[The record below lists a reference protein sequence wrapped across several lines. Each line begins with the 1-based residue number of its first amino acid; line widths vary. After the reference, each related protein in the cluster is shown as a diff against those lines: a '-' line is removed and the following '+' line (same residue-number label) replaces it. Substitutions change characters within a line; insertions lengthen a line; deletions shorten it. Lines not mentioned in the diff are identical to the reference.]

1 MLHRFS
7 EFSFD
12 RLFESLI
19 LESKLEFSDKFKKVL
34 QFIPKD
40 NQIRNTLLAMRGA
53 ADINLVQN
61 YIDISDNKEEVTFI
75 QDRRAQQLIRDNPS
89 VWKTNSSL
97 PGSKFLTFNKNDE
110 GEYKNQ
116 ELFEKLGF
124 VVQEPPSENHPIP
137 GSGVVGEI
145 ISEIVST
152 KSGRTYILF
161 QWKDNEGNTRQVCL
175 NKDAVDSHSDTEK
188 MLYSSGRNPIRIGR
202 LVNSIMTA
210 AKQPITPKEVED
222 FTNAYKSAW
231 DMMNDAFSKFDVVS
245 GYAIAKW
252 YDESSYESDD
262 STLGSSCMRYD
273 TCSEYFGIYADNS
286 DVCKLVILYSDK
298 GASMKDGK
306 FTSNYI
312 KGRALLWKTN
322 QGDMFMD
329 RIYTNNDSDVEL
341 FKQFAEKNGWW
352 CKKTQNSS
360 NMFTAQKGSSFKDP
374 TYSVDLKW
382 ADHEYYP
389 YVDTLSYLK
398 LNLMNNRDSSGILS
412 NDPDLISP
420 QYELRDTEG
429 DRDPY

>member
-7 EFSFD
+7 EFSLEK
-12 RLFESLI
+12 LFESLI

-34 QFIPKD
+34 EFIPKD
-40 NQIRNTLLAMRGA
+40 NQIRNTLLSMRGSS
-53 ADINLVQN
+53 DINLVQN

-75 QDRRAQQLIRDNPS
+75 QDRRAQQLIRDNPA

-97 PGSKFLTFNKNDE
+97 PGSKFLTFNKNDQ
-110 GEYKNQ
+110 GEYKNKKI
-116 ELFEKLGF
+116 FDALGF
-124 VVQEPPSENHPIP
+124 EPMEPISENHPVP
-137 GSGVVGEI
+137 GPNVVGKILSEH
-145 ISEIVST
+145 IST
-152 KSGRTYILF
+152 LSGKTYVLF
-161 QWKDNEGNTRQVCL
+161 AWNDSGTDKFICL
-175 NKDAVDSHSDTEK
+175 NKDAVDSHSDTER
-188 MLYSSGRNPIRIGR
+188 MIYSSGRNPIRIGR

-210 AKQPITPKEVED
+210 AKQPITPKQVED

-231 DMMNDAFSKFDVVS
+231 DMMNDAFMKFDVVS
-245 GYAIAKW
+245 GYAVARW

-262 STLGSSCMRYD
+262 STLGSSCMRYE

-298 GASMKDGK
+298 GSSIINGK

-329 RIYTNNDSDVEL
+329 RIYTNYDSDVEL

-360 NMFTAQKGSSFKDP
+360 NHFTAQKGSSFKDP

-398 LNLMNNRDSSGILS
+398 LSEIDSRDVSGILS
-412 NDPDLISP
+412 NDPDLINP

-429 DRDPY
+429 DRDSY

>member
-7 EFSFD
+7 EFSLEK
-12 RLFESLI
+12 LFESLI

-34 QFIPKD
+34 AFIPND
-40 NQIRNTLLAMRGA
+40 NEIKNYLLGMKGADLTL
-53 ADINLVQN
+53 NQN
-61 YIDISDNKEEVTFI
+61 YIDVSDNKEEVTFI
-75 QDRRAQQLIRDNPS
+75 QDRRAQQLLRDNPP
-89 VWKTNSSL
+89 VWRTNSSL
-97 PGSKFLTFNKNDE
+97 PGSKFLTFNKDE
-110 GEYKNQ
+110 NGEFKNKN
-116 ELFEKLGF
+116 LFDKLGF
-124 VVQEPPSENHPIP
+124 VVQEPISESHPIP

-145 ISEIVST
+145 VSETVSQ

-161 QWKDNEGNTRQVCL
+161 QWKDTDGDTKQVCL
-175 NKDAVDSHSDTEK
+175 NKDAIDQYSDTEER
-188 MLYSSGRNPIRIGR
+188 LYKTNRNPIRIGR
-202 LVNSIMTA
+202 LVNSIMSA
-210 AKQPITPKEVED
+210 AKQPVTPKQVED
-222 FTNAYKSAW
+222 FSNAYKSAW

-245 GYAIAKW
+245 GYAITRW

-286 DVCKLVILYSDK
+286 DVCKLVILYSEK
-298 GASMKDGK
+298 GASIINGK

-360 NMFTAQKGSSFKDP
+360 NHFTAQKGSSFKDP

-382 ADHEYYP
+382 AEQEFYP
-389 YVDTLSYLK
+389 YVDTLSYLS
-398 LNLMNNRDSSGILS
+398 MNELDSRDHSGVLS
-412 NDPDLISP
+412 NDSDLISA

>member
-7 EFSFD
+7 EFSLEK
-12 RLFESLI
+12 LFESLI
-19 LESKLEFSDKFKKVL
+19 LESKLEFSDKFKRVL
-34 QFIPKD
+34 SFIPND
-40 NQIRNTLLAMRGA
+40 NEIKNYLLGMKVADLTL
-53 ADINLVQN
+53 NQN
-61 YIDISDNKEEVTFI
+61 YIDVSDNKEEVTFI
-75 QDRRAQQLIRDNPS
+75 QDRRAQQLLRDNPP
-89 VWKTNSSL
+89 VWRTNSSL
-97 PGSKFLTFNKNDE
+97 PNSKFLTFNKNDE
-110 GEYKNQ
+110 GEYKNKKI
-116 ELFEKLGF
+116 FDALGF
-124 VVQEPPSENHPIP
+124 EPQEPISENHPVP
-137 GSGVVGEI
+137 GPNVVGKILSEY
-145 ISEIVST
+145 IST
-152 KSGRTYILF
+152 LSGKTYVLF
-161 QWKDNEGNTRQVCL
+161 AWNDSGTDKFICL
-175 NKDAVDSHSDTEK
+175 NKDGVDQYSDTEK
-188 MLYSSGRNPIRIGR
+188 KLYTTNRNPIRIGR

-210 AKQPITPKEVED
+210 AKQPITPRQVED

-245 GYAIAKW
+245 GYAVARW

-298 GASMKDGK
+298 GSSIINGK

-329 RIYTNNDSDVEL
+329 RIYTNYDSDVEL

-360 NMFTAQKGSSFKDP
+360 NNFTAQKGSSFKNP

-382 ADHEYYP
+382 AEHESYP
-389 YVDTLSYLK
+389 YVDTLYFLS
-398 LNLMNNRDSSGILS
+398 MNELDSKDQSGILS
-412 NDPDLISP
+412 NGSDLISA

-429 DRDPY
+429 DRDSY

>member
-7 EFSFD
+7 EFSLEK
-12 RLFESLI
+12 LFESLI
-19 LESKLEFSDKFKKVL
+19 LESKLEFSDKFKQVL
-34 QFIPKD
+34 SFIPKD
-40 NQIRNTLLAMRGA
+40 NEIRNTLLSMRGA

-110 GEYKNQ
+110 GEYKNKKI
-116 ELFEKLGF
+116 FDALGF
-124 VVQEPPSENHPIP
+124 EPMEPISENHPVP
-137 GSGVVGEI
+137 GPNVVGKILSEH
-145 ISEIVST
+145 IST
-152 KSGRTYILF
+152 LSGKTYVLF
-161 QWKDNEGNTRQVCL
+161 AWNDSGTDKFICL

-210 AKQPITPKEVED
+210 AKQPITPKQVEE

-245 GYAIAKW
+245 GYTIARW

-360 NMFTAQKGSSFKDP
+360 NHFTAQKGTSFKDP

-389 YVDTLSYLK
+389 YVDTFSYLS
-398 LNLMNNRDSSGILS
+398 MNELDSRDSSGIIS
-412 NDPDLISP
+412 NDPDLINP

-429 DRDPY
+429 DRDSY